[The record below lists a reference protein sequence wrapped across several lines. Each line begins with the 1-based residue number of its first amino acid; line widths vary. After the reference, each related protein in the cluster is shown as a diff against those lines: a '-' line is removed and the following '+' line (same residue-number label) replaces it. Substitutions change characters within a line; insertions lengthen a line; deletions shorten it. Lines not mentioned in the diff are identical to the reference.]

1 VDNHSELGS
10 TEKGLLCSLSFFAIQ
25 LLGSGVS
32 SVRVQKICGWKDL
45 KTMERY
51 VRLAGV
57 DERGATELKNGIPL
71 TDCALVSI
79 PRLGN

>member
-1 VDNHSELGS
+1 MKFHTLRA
-10 TEKGLLCSLSFFAIQ
+10 CFATQ
-25 LLGSGVS
+25 LLGNGIS

-57 DERGATELKNGIPL
+57 DERGATENLKILP
-71 TDCALVSI
+71 TDAEVMAQVVNLCDFKAENS
-79 PRLGN
+79 